1 MCSTVSVNAQKF
13 QRLVHS
19 ISSLII
25 PRRRA
30 TSGLAELIWA
40 LAVRSTSHYRREEA
54 FAVLLAAG
62 PTFRM
67 LIHQLMHLKPLMLQ
81 LLKSSCMT
89 CPLSMDSSSKTRNHP
104 EPAPQ
109 PAPQPARTTRSLL
122 PNLLR
127 NRLCKPLRTC
137 SYVTDSRTIQ
147 NRNPLWTGWTGR
159 SRIKEKKGMKQK
171 E

>member
-54 FAVLLAAG
+54 FAVFTSSRANIPNVDPPADASQASHASAAQA
-62 PTFRM
+62 
-67 LIHQLMHLKPLMLQ
+67 QLH
-81 LLKSSCMT
+81 
-89 CPLSMDSSSKTRNHP
+89 D
-104 EPAPQ
+104 
-109 PAPQPARTTRSLL
+109 L
-122 PNLLR
+122 PSVN
-127 NRLCKPLRTC
+127 
-137 SYVTDSRTIQ
+137 
-147 NRNPLWTGWTGR
+147 G
-159 SRIKEKKGMKQK
+159 
-171 E
+171 